1 MMDYSELILESNRLI
16 REIHKATTV
25 RNFEIAEQYSEN
37 FVRVANSLQH
47 TLTLINAE
55 ERK

>member
-1 MMDYSELILESNRLI
+1 MDYSELILESNRLI

-25 RNFEIAEQYSEN
+25 RNFEIAEQYSES

-47 TLTLINAE
+47 TLTLINQE
-55 ERK
+55 ERE